1 MRYDDGSFG
10 STPYDKILGGIH
22 MPAREPEEYPRTG
35 AASEDEQE
43 KSSIEENSENLSQ
56 IGDEITE
63 SSIEAGDSTLQT
75 EENMSENVS
84 AETENTE
91 AEVPGDV
98 SEAEYKVVNST
109 EEMAVPHEE
118 RKQPAVY
125 EKADLDAILADTVK
139 TEIANDEMVL
149 RTIDFTDVHDEKQ
162 VKIYIEEDIL
172 VPDIKPDLASI
183 LSMSGS
189 ISCNERELKTGISSE
204 NPVTITGDINLKTIY
219 VPEKAGNDPIISIQ
233 SRIPFRA
240 ERAAIAPALT
250 KLSITPTIEKAEYSV
265 INERK
270 FRAKLTVTL
279 NIREYI
285 KKRLDIFEGIVGE
298 EIQLLKEKMTLT
310 DIAARKTDT
319 LELKEMLAVKENMPE
334 PLQILKYDIRIAENN
349 KQITAE
355 RAVVGG
361 SIYYSILYLAK
372 QDNEDKTAP
381 FMCQGHTE
389 FTQFIALNSQG
400 DSSGSRVSFD
410 ASDITIRINTE
421 NSINAEGSENED
433 ENGYSEAELRQ
444 EQGRQAF
451 VLEGNIVTTVEI
463 SQNLKT
469 EIATDIYH
477 NEKELVF
484 ESEELVCGALVGNGV
499 TEISVR
505 EILNVPQEYGDID
518 RVVFVSGKPTDTETS
533 AEYGK
538 QSVSGKLEAEV
549 LVLAA
554 DESGTL
560 FKLSQSIP
568 FRGSMDI
575 ANAENGMT
583 AECDMRIKELRCDKI
598 NNRQIEVTASVL
610 VCGAVYSKETQR
622 LIKNPAFMEIE
633 ESNERK
639 PSIVIY
645 IAKKDD
651 SLWSI
656 AKSFRTT
663 MEKIIRVNT
672 LAENSEIKEGMR
684 LLVIK

>member
-35 AASEDEQE
+35 AVSEDEQE
-43 KSSIEENSENLSQ
+43 KISVEENSESLSQ
-56 IGDEITE
+56 IDDETAE
-63 SSIEAGDSTLQT
+63 GSIEAGGSALQ
-75 EENMSENVS
+75 
-84 AETENTE
+84 
-91 AEVPGDV
+91 AEVPVFADETSKNNNENDDSNEN
-98 SEAEYKVVNST
+98 SE
-109 EEMAVPHEE
+109 VPAPQEE
-118 RKQPAVY
+118 RKQPAIY
-125 EKADLDAILADTVK
+125 EKADLDKILGDTVK
-139 TEIANDEMVL
+139 TEIPKDEMVL

-172 VPDIKPDLASI
+172 VPDIKPDLESI

-189 ISCNERELKTGISSE
+189 ISCNERELKTGLSSE
-204 NPVTITGDINLKTIY
+204 NPITITGDINLKTIY
-219 VPEKAGNDPIISIQ
+219 VPEKAGNDPLISIQ

-240 ERAAIAPALT
+240 ERAVTAPSLT

-285 KKRLDIFEGIVGE
+285 KKSLDIFEGIVGE

-319 LELKEMLAVKENMPE
+319 LELSEILAVKENMPE
-334 PLQILKYDIRIAENN
+334 PLQILKYDIRVAENN

-372 QDNEDKTAP
+372 QDDEDKTAP
-381 FMCQGHTE
+381 FMCQGYTD

-400 DSSGSRVSFD
+400 SGSGSRVSFD
-410 ASDITIRINTE
+410 VSDIAIRINTE
-421 NSINAEGSENED
+421 NSSNTEGSEND
-433 ENGYSEAELRQ
+433 YENGYSEAELRQ

-451 VLEGNIVTTVEI
+451 VLEGNVVTTVEI
-463 SQNLKT
+463 CQNLKT

-477 NEKELVF
+477 NEKELIF
-484 ESEELVCGALVGNGV
+484 ESEELVCGALEGSGV

-549 LVLAA
+549 LVLVA
-554 DESGTL
+554 DESGSL

-575 ANAENGMT
+575 ANAESGMT

-598 NNRQIEVTASVL
+598 NNRQLEVTASVL
-610 VCGAVYSKETQR
+610 VCGTVYSKEIQR
-622 LIKNPAFMEIE
+622 LIKNPMFTETE
-633 ESNERK
+633 ENNERK

-645 IAKKDD
+645 ITKKND

-663 MEKIIRVNT
+663 MDKIIRVNA
-672 LAENSEIKEGMR
+672 LAEDSEIKESMR